1 MDENVEK
8 TEIANFKPDSFYVFV
23 RETKVEKKH
32 TVQLRQKWPLDTR
45 QKWVDSPCFEK

>member
-1 MDENVEK
+1 MDKNVEK

-32 TVQLRQKWPLDTR
+32 TVIQALYDLYSNMNQENDP
-45 QKWVDSPCFEK
+45 